1 MSGGQK
7 QRIGI
12 ARGLYNNPE
21 VLICD
26 EITSSLD
33 VKNAHNIL
41 KILRSLKE
49 KMTIILITHNTKI
62 ISYADK
68 VFYFKK
74 NKDAEVILSEK

>member
-7 QRIGI
+7 QRISI
-12 ARGLYNNPE
+12 ARGLYNSPE

-26 EITSSLD
+26 EITSALD
-33 VKNAHNIL
+33 VKNTNNIL